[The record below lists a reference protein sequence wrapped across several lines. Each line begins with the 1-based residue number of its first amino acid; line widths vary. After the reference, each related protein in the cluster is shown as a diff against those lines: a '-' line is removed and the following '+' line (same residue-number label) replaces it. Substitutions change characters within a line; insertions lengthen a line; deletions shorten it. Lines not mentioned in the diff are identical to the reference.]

1 MKVNIFP
8 LVSSLHKL
16 DVINDNTKVLLDDLM
31 KISDIEF
38 NIVGI
43 DMLYDCDLSLILIQS
58 GGSEGLFLENF
69 SKLKPPFYLLT
80 YGHNN
85 SLAAS
90 LEILSYLKDNNLD
103 GEVLHGTN
111 EYIINRIKELKRI
124 TTKYRYGVI
133 GKPSDWLIASKV
145 NYLDAKRLHNIELV
159 DISIDEVVDNYYKS
173 FNDYN
178 LKFNYDAKEVNNALK
193 LHKALNKI
201 KDEYKLDGLTI
212 RCFDL
217 LYKLKTTSCLSLSL
231 LNKDKVIS
239 TCEGDIPTMISMHVL
254 KKLTNQVG
262 FQANPSRIDVSDS
275 KMVLAHCTLPLD
287 MADDFKL
294 ATHFESQIGVA
305 IKGELKEDVITIF
318 KLSKNLKDFY
328 VTKGRIIRN
337 LYEPNLCRT
346 QIEVSIDNNIEYF
359 LNRPY
364 GNHHIVVYGD
374 YVDVI
379 NEYMK
384 NINSSNKKD

>member
-1 MKVNIFP
+1 ME
-8 LVSSLHKL
+8 L
-16 DVINDNTKVLLDDLM
+16 
-31 KISDIEF
+31 SDIEF
-38 NIVGI
+38 NIVGV
-43 DMLYDCDLSLILIQS
+43 DELYNCDLSLVLIQS

-103 GEVLHGTN
+103 GEVLHGSN
-111 EYIINRIKELKRI
+111 EYIINRIQKLKKI
-124 TTKYRYGVI
+124 NSNYRYGVI
-133 GKPSDWLIASKV
+133 GKPSDWLIASNV
-145 NYLDAKRLHNIELV
+145 NYMDAYMLHGIELV
-159 DISIDEVVDNYYKS
+159 DISIDEVVDYYYKS
-173 FNDYN
+173 LNDYDI
-178 LKFNYDAKEVNNALK
+178 KFDYDEKETNNALK
-193 LHKALNKI
+193 LHKSLNKI
-201 KDEYKLDGLTI
+201 KEKYQLDGLTI

-217 LYKLKTTSCLSLSL
+217 LFKIKTTSCLSLSL
-231 LNKDKVIS
+231 FNKDKVVS
-239 TCEGDIPTMISMHVL
+239 ACEGDIPTMISMHVL

-262 FQANPSRIDVSDS
+262 FQANPSRIDVNNS

-287 MADDFKL
+287 MSSKFKL
-294 ATHFESQIGVA
+294 DTHFESQIGVA
-305 IKGELKEDVITIF
+305 VKGELKEDVITIF

-337 LYEPNLCRT
+337 LNEPNLCRT
-346 QIEVSIDNNIEYF
+346 QIEVSVDKNIEYF

-364 GNHHIVVYGD
+364 GNHHIIIYGD

-384 NINSSNKKD
+384 KVNSK